1 MLQLPARISGLWGGA
16 CLAVGCGGEAVA
28 FYDWTTGQLV
38 QRVEGAVRGVSWSDD
53 GRFVALHT
61 AQASFL
67 LRFRAERLAA
77 RLGAGQGAGE
87 GAPDCLEVVS
97 ELEGSEQSGVW
108 YKHAYLF
115 VSQNKL
121 QLVRGERAEK
131 LAFVPAQRF
140 LLRYVPALDLVF
152 FADARC
158 ALYGYSLDHA
168 MLDYECA
175 VADQDFDL
183 ANQLLPAVAPAQYD
197 RLARFLDEQGFPES
211 AVLLAQDPDLRFEL
225 NLKLGNSEVVLFSL
239 LGHAQACRDLLA
251 SALAARD
258 RSDAYNPQRW
268 RRLAELYIAQGRIEM
283 AEACAQRAGDFA
295 FSLLLLS
302 CLGDR
307 AGMRALAES
316 ARRAGQLNVA
326 FLALLLAGDA
336 AACLRLLEA
345 EGKLPEAAFFSL
357 SYLPS
362 QAHAAF
368 ALWRERLR
376 AEKHIAAELLA
387 DPAVYGSF
395 FAGREKALALERAL
409 APLRAMDV
417 AAEEYAKYREMIEGE
432 GLHLKDLRVVTKEE
446 REEEEKE

>member
-1 MLQLPARISGLWGGA
+1 
-16 CLAVGCGGEAVA
+16 
-28 FYDWTTGQLV
+28 
-38 QRVEGAVRGVSWSDD
+38 
-53 GRFVALHT
+53 
-61 AQASFL
+61 
-67 LRFRAERLAA
+67 
-77 RLGAGQGAGE
+77 
-87 GAPDCLEVVS
+87 
-97 ELEGSEQSGVW
+97 
-108 YKHAYLF
+108 
-115 VSQNKL
+115 
-121 QLVRGERAEK
+121 
-131 LAFVPAQRF
+131 
-140 LLRYVPALDLVF
+140 
-152 FADARC
+152 
-158 ALYGYSLDHA
+158 
-168 MLDYECA
+168 
-175 VADQDFDL
+175 
-183 ANQLLPAVAPAQYD
+183 
-197 RLARFLDEQGFPES
+197 
-211 AVLLAQDPDLRFEL
+211 
-225 NLKLGNSEVVLFSL
+225 
-239 LGHAQACRDLLA
+239 
-251 SALAARD
+251 
-258 RSDAYNPQRW
+258 
-268 RRLAELYIAQGRIEM
+268 M

-395 FAGREKALALERAL
+395 FAGLEKALALERAL

-446 REEEEKE
+446 REEEEKEKEGEEEKGQQHEEKGQQQHEEKEPQHEEKEPQKPEDQPQDQEESEKGESAVEPVEPVEPADHEATDERPENGEDGHKEREVTSAETTETRTETDETAPDAKKGGNSGQESSPNIDEEFGELLEGETLPQEGEEGDIDIDDLEREWNA